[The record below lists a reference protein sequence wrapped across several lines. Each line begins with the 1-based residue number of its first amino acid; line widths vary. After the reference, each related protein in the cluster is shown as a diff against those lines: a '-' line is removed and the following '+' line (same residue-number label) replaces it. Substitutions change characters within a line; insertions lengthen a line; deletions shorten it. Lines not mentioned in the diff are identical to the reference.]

1 MRRDEVVGDGRFPLG
16 RKAYGHYRTRFREA
30 LRCCCGYTRVQSL
43 EFGTQSL
50 RSGGDT
56 HLFNNKVPQDIRMVL
71 GQWRTPSVEE
81 GYVRSMLSSRFEMMA
96 AIGL

>member
-1 MRRDEVVGDGRFPLG
+1 M
-16 RKAYGHYRTRFREA
+16 
-30 LRCCCGYTRVQSL
+30 

-50 RSGGDT
+50 RSGGDA
-56 HLFNNKVPQDIRMVL
+56 HLFNNNIPQDIRMVI

-81 GYVRSMLSSRFEMMA
+81 GYVRSMMSSRFEMMA